1 MYTKKRLTF
10 LMLGAALLTGAHEAN
25 ARSSYTT
32 DINSTCNN
40 LGYDLTSAYASD
52 SCTACHQ
59 DNNAKSAYSAGDYE
73 YFCPAPDV
81 IVTCTDAD
89 NDGYYAEG
97 DSCGTLAD
105 FNDNEATAYP
115 GATED
120 CSDGIDNDGNGKVDA
135 ADPNAVN
142 CPAICT
148 DMDADGYSTEG
159 GSCGAIDCDDNN
171 AAVNPGAVEV
181 CSDAVD
187 NNCNGLTD
195 TADSNAV
202 NCPVD
207 CTDSDADGYS
217 IEGGSCG
224 AVDCDDN
231 NPEINPGALEICGDA
246 VDNNCNALIDYS
258 DPVCQNDDT
267 GADQCDQPWWRS
279 KHKHHKSD
287 DEACNSND
295 ETDHDQ
301 SDDDDDDDRSHD
313 NDHNDDD
320 RSHDSDRDEDRD
332 EDRESRSS
340 HRRDRD

>member
-1 MYTKKRLTF
+1 
-10 LMLGAALLTGAHEAN
+10 
-25 ARSSYTT
+25 
-32 DINSTCNN
+32 
-40 LGYDLTSAYASD
+40 
-52 SCTACHQ
+52 
-59 DNNAKSAYSAGDYE
+59 
-73 YFCPAPDV
+73 
-81 IVTCTDAD
+81 
-89 NDGYYAEG
+89 
-97 DSCGTLAD
+97 
-105 FNDNEATAYP
+105 
-115 GATED
+115 
-120 CSDGIDNDGNGKVDA
+120 
-135 ADPNAVN
+135 
-142 CPAICT
+142 
-148 DMDADGYSTEG
+148 
-159 GSCGAIDCDDNN
+159 
-171 AAVNPGAVEV
+171 
-181 CSDAVD
+181 
-187 NNCNGLTD
+187 
-195 TADSNAV
+195 
-202 NCPVD
+202 D